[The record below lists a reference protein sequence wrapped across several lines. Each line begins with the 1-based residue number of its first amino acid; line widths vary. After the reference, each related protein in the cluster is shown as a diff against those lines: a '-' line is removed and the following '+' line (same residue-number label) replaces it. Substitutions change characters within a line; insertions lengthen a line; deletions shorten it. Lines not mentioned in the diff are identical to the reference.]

1 MTGAL
6 LLFCLVCHIEA
17 LLGVTVIRG
26 EPGCGDRGV
35 PLPAGVCKPW
45 DESYK
50 VKSADYNY
58 IDKKR
63 KENYP
68 AKTKPVKRDSGSVK
82 SLKMPDSES

>member
-1 MTGAL
+1 MIRRILLQFRMTGAL

-58 IDKKR
+58 IDKK
-63 KENYP
+63 
-68 AKTKPVKRDSGSVK
+68 VIF
-82 SLKMPDSES
+82 